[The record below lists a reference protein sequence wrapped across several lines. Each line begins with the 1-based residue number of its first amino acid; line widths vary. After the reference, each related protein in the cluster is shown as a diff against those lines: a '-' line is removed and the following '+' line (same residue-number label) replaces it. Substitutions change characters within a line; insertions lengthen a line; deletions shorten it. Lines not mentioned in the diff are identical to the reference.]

1 MSDPY
6 QILGVKQSAGDDE
19 IKRAYRDLVKK
30 YHPDSYQN
38 NPLSELA
45 EEKMK
50 EVNNAY
56 DAIVKMRAGGGG
68 STYQSSSGSAYQSYG
83 GGQSGHT
90 NASSDPT
97 LQMVRQQIQQGNF
110 QEAQS
115 LLERSSNH
123 NAEWN
128 YLMGTIAY
136 RRGWLA
142 EARDYFRMACSM
154 EPANME
160 YRQAAQYL
168 ENQSNQGF
176 QSYQR
181 GGLST
186 SDCCMGAMCC
196 HCLSGGCS

>member
-6 QILGVKQSAGDDE
+6 QILGVKQNASDDE
-19 IKRAYRDLVKK
+19 VKRAYRDLVKK

-68 STYQSSSGSAYQSYG
+68 SAYQSSSSYQSYG
-83 GGQSGHT
+83 SGQSS
-90 NASSDPT
+90 ASSDPVF
-97 LQMVRQQIQQGNF
+97 QMVRQRINQGNF

-115 LLERSSNH
+115 LLERSGNH

-128 YLMGTIAY
+128 YLMGSIAY

-142 EARDYFRMACSM
+142 EARDYFRTACAM
-154 EPANME
+154 EPGNME

-176 QSYQR
+176 QTYQR
-181 GGLST
+181 GGIST
-186 SDCCMGAMCC
+186 SDCCMGALCC
-196 HCLSGGCS
+196 HCLGGCCN